1 MTKYEFANRVECEG
15 WEYVLTEVSPAQL
28 EDAALAEALTDVQ
41 EALRILADMTPEA
54 AVSFA
59 YEDEQA
65 ELEFG

>member
-1 MTKYEFANRVECEG
+1 MTTYEFAKRVECEG
-15 WEYVLTEVSPAQL
+15 WESVVTEVSPAQL

-59 YEDEQA
+59 
-65 ELEFG
+65 